1 MKYILSLI
9 LFTNIAFASYI
20 IEFKGLEIGE
30 IKNFDSLEKNYLEAD
45 VTNSIARFLLGKD
58 KFVFFNE
65 DYKGLKE
72 DKNTKYKEDK
82 YAIIY
87 ILKKAAKNDTKN
99 ERIKVKENKYI
110 DIKFDT
116 NYKFKYTSKD
126 RIKSNGY
133 FIMKD
138 GKLETF
144 IEEVNSINIIKKTR
158 K

>member
-1 MKYILSLI
+1 MKYLLSLI
-9 LFTNIAFASYI
+9 LLTNIAFASYI

-30 IKNFDSLEKNYLEAD
+30 IKNFNSLEQNYLEAD

-58 KFVFFNE
+58 KFVFYNE
-65 DYKGLKE
+65 DYNGLKN
-72 DKNTKYKEDK
+72 DDNTKYKKDK

-87 ILKKAAKNDTKN
+87 ILKKAAANNTKD
-99 ERIKVKENKYI
+99 ERLQIKENKYI

-126 RIKSNGY
+126 RIKSEG
-133 FIMKD
+133 FFVMKD

-144 IEEVNSINIIKKTR
+144 IEEVNSINIIKKEV

>member
-1 MKYILSLI
+1 MKYLLSLI
-9 LFTNIAFASYI
+9 LLTNIAFASYI

-30 IKNFDSLEKNYLEAD
+30 IKNFNSLKQNYLEAD

-58 KFVFFNE
+58 KFVFYNE
-65 DYKGLKE
+65 DYKGLK
-72 DKNTKYKEDK
+72 DDDNTKYKKDK

-87 ILKKAAKNDTKN
+87 ILKKAAANNTKN
-99 ERIKVKENKYI
+99 ERLQIKENKYI

-126 RIKSNGY
+126 RIKSEG
-133 FIMKD
+133 FFVMKD

-144 IEEVNSINIIKKTR
+144 IEEVNSINIIKKE
-158 K
+158 KK

>member
-1 MKYILSLI
+1 MKYLLSLI
-9 LFTNIAFASYI
+9 LLTNIAFASYI

-30 IKNFDSLEKNYLEAD
+30 IKNFNSLEQNYLEAD

-58 KFVFFNE
+58 KFVFYNE
-65 DYKGLKE
+65 DYNGLKN
-72 DKNTKYKEDK
+72 DDNTKYKKDK

-87 ILKKAAKNDTKN
+87 ILKKAAANNTKD
-99 ERIKVKENKYI
+99 ERLQIKENKYI

-126 RIKSNGY
+126 KIKSEG
-133 FIMKD
+133 FFVMKD

-144 IEEVNSINIIKKTR
+144 IEEVNSINIIKKEV